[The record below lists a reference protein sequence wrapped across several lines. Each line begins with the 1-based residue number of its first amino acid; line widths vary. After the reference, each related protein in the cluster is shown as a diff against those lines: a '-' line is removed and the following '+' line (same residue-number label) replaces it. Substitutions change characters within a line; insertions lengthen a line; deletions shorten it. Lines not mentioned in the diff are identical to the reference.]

1 MKCYKNI
8 IVIICFFVFACVK
21 VAWADSYYTITFNTG
36 NNSNTSCD
44 GGNTACSSIVT
55 SESGRYVDGVVD
67 INTRYAY
74 ANGEFGLRLNK
85 AKKYSGYIKMPLST
99 QGQVT
104 PTYIVISAKKYGN
117 DPNSNLT
124 VNGVSVQIT
133 STEFENYTFNITTS
147 PITYIELLTETGT
160 SNNNYR
166 LWIQSIKV
174 YYGSGASHTLSS
186 AVDPAASG
194 SVSLSATTV
203 SEGGTATATA
213 TPEDGYDFSYW
224 TITGTDATLSS
235 TTDNPTTITMGT
247 SDATVTAHFEAL
259 HTLSSA
265 VSPAAG
271 GSVSLSA
278 TSLAQGGTSTATA
291 TPNLGYTFSSW
302 SISGG
307 ATLSST
313 STNPTTVTMGN
324 ANATV
329 TANFAAL
336 ASHTVTYNAGSGTCT
351 PSSETSACVV
361 LPEATPS
368 LGCYSFFGWAT
379 SLVSETS
386 TAPSIVGTAG
396 DTYCPIDDITL
407 YAVYATNSGNY
418 TKVTSN
424 LSDWSG
430 QYLIVYEEGLKAFDG
445 SLATLD
451 ATNNNISV
459 TITGSTIEST
469 SATDASL
476 FTIAK
481 TGGNYTIMSA
491 SGYYIGQTSDA
502 NNMMAS
508 TSDAYTNSIA
518 YNTDHVDIIS
528 SGGAY
533 LRFNNTSGQYRFR
546 YYKSSTYTGQQA
558 IQLYRAVFSYSTNPS
573 CCPPTNFSAS
583 GITSYSANLSW
594 TAGGSET
601 TWQVVVSETELA
613 NPSTGTIH
621 NVATTSYVASGL
633 SPLTTYYAYVRA
645 SCGGGEYSSWRQ
657 VLFTTKCVPL
667 GISLNHTSET
677 LSPSH
682 TLALVVSGTT
692 SPVTWNS
699 SNPSVATV
707 SSSGTVTA
715 VAEGYCVITAT
726 LEASGSYCGEIVSCN
741 IHVASDDCTR
751 IGWGTTTPTYGAGG
765 AYEYSSTYPYSYV
778 QLLYSADEI
787 RMAGGVAGKI
797 NSIKFHHTS
806 TSANVSSCKIY
817 MGITDKNEL
826 SDGWVP
832 RLTQLFYSG
841 AVTYNGWTEITLN
854 TPYEWDGE
862 SNIII
867 AINNLTQTSGDSFYC
882 HSINSNISGGSPTIR
897 CRYYYTNSAIELTD
911 GIPSASGSTTSNR
924 VNTKFCITAC
934 DNPVD
939 AYFNDDAI
947 TLPFSGTVNL
957 ATMLTVNPTGGTI
970 TYSSSNPT
978 VATVSSSGVVTAS
991 ASTEGTTEIAVHVAQ
1006 TAGGNCAANASITV
1020 KVCDCASGMEQYEI
1034 GTSSNAGR
1042 SYGPVDNE
1050 YKYSYRQIIY
1060 NKDEL
1065 APGTI
1070 NSIAFNYEDNTPIT
1084 NLNNVTIY
1092 MGSTNK
1098 SEFSSTTDWIAI
1110 GSLTQ
1115 VYSGNLNCS
1124 QGWNKFTLTTP
1135 FVYNGCDNLVVAIDD
1150 NSDSY
1155 NVSACDFYYSG
1166 SYSDPNC
1173 QIYYK
1178 DDSSNPDP
1186 NNPPTASS
1194 LSSYYPD
1201 IKFCMTESSLD
1212 HVLTYDVTGNCAG
1225 GEVTPATIPSATA
1238 TYTTVST
1245 ITPSCSL
1252 YAGFTEWN
1260 TAADGSG
1267 TSYQPGD
1274 RINLACGDITLHAI
1288 YENVVTGSSSCEN
1301 AVAFCNSGGLSFAV
1315 EEGYGQ
1321 YYGDFCNY
1329 FYAPGTWWYM
1339 QIEQP
1344 GDIEMMISSTAGD
1357 VDFACW
1363 GPFDNKTCNLSD
1375 ISDAGANGWE
1385 YYSDVTHHYSNTAT
1399 SASTHDPS
1407 TPICGTYTLARPSGN
1422 LVDYGGSASAVEY
1435 LQIVGAEAGKYYM
1448 ILVGNY
1454 QNGSGVVT
1462 FTQTGGSGRTSC
1474 DIVTNCDITSISA
1487 TTTCTSTTTYDVSGE
1502 IAFRDAPVDGTLT
1515 VTIGGSAPLTFTPPF
1530 SSPISYSKTGLSA
1543 NGEDVTITATFTS
1556 STINCSKTAS
1566 YTAPTKVACG
1576 FDPLPVELLNLHAS
1590 CNGKRALVTW
1600 TTASE
1605 RNNDYF
1611 VVERSDDAVN
1621 FVEVGRVA
1629 GAGNSIEML
1638 SYNYADYSI
1647 RTGDN
1652 YYRLTQVDYDGTRTT
1667 SEIIEVHC
1675 SGNVPLGDPDVYVYP
1690 NPFGDELTVHLVN
1703 FGDVAAH
1710 IQVYDMLGRM
1720 LFERTADDTEVVLQL
1735 GALPDAAY
1743 TVRVSTTD
1751 FVVNKKVVKNK

>member
-21 VAWADSYYTITFNTG
+21 VAWADSYTITFKTG
-36 NNSNTSCD
+36 INYGVESTTTTPCSD
-44 GGNTACSSIVT
+44 LVTAGADRLSGNLVTATKVF
-55 SESGRYVDGVVD
+55 
-67 INTRYAY
+67 
-74 ANGEFGLRLNK
+74 NGDEYGLRLGTSTSSGVLKMNLSASGTVVATSIVVNARRYNTTK
-85 AKKYSGYIKMPLST
+85 AASLSLNGSASQDMTGTFMNYTYNITGTITYLELVSTKYVYISS
-99 QGQVT
+99 
-104 PTYIVISAKKYGN
+104 I
-117 DPNSNLT
+117 T
-124 VNGVSVQIT
+124 VNYEAGV
-133 STEFENYTFNITTS
+133 
-147 PITYIELLTETGT
+147 
-160 SNNNYR
+160 
-166 LWIQSIKV
+166 
-174 YYGSGASHTLSS
+174 SHTLSS
-186 AVDPAASG
+186 SVDPAASG

-203 SEGGTATATA
+203 SEGSTARATASPIGA
-213 TPEDGYDFSYW
+213 YVFSHW
-224 TITGTDATLSS
+224 SITGTGASLSS
-235 TTDNPTTITMGT
+235 TTANPTDVTMGT
-247 SDATVTAHFEAL
+247 TDATVTAHFEAL

-278 TSLAQGGTSTATA
+278 TSLAQDGTSTATA
-291 TPNLGYTFSSW
+291 TPNTGYTFSSW

-313 STNPTTVTMGN
+313 STNPTIVTMGN

-336 ASHTVTYNAGSGTCT
+336 ASHTVTYNAGSGSCGT
-351 PSSETSACVV
+351 SSETSACVI

-368 LGCYSFFGWAT
+368 LGCYSFYGWAT
-379 SLVSETS
+379 SPVSETP
-386 TAPSIVGTAG
+386 TAPSIVGATG
-396 DTYCPIDDITL
+396 DMYCPANDITL
-407 YAVYATNSGNY
+407 YAVYVNYSGNY
-418 TKVTSN
+418 TKVTSD

-430 QYLIVYEEGLKAFDG
+430 QYLIVYEGGVKAFDG

-451 ATNNNISV
+451 ATNNSILLSISMG
-459 TITGSTIEST
+459 TIAST
-469 SATDASL
+469 SSIDASS

-481 TGGNYTIMSA
+481 IAGNYTIKSA
-491 SGYYIGQTSDA
+491 SGYYVGQTSNA
-502 NNMMAS
+502 NGMNTS

-518 YNTDHVDIIS
+518 YNTDHVDIVS

-533 LRFNNTSGQYRFR
+533 LRFNDNADQKRFR
-546 YYKSSTYTGQQA
+546 YYKSNTYTSQQA
-558 IQLYRAVFSYSTNPS
+558 IQLYCREASYSTNPS
-573 CCPPTNFSAS
+573 CCPPTNLSAS

-594 TAGGSET
+594 GVGGSET
-601 TWQVVVSETELA
+601 LWQVVVSDTELA

-621 NVATTSYVASGL
+621 NAATPSYVATGL
-633 SPLTTYYAYVRA
+633 SPLTTYYAYVR
-645 SCGGGEYSSWRQ
+645 SNCGGGEYSIWQQ
-657 VLFTTKCVPL
+657 VTFTTKCISE
-667 GISLNHTSET
+667 GISLNHTSEN
-677 LSPSH
+677 LAPSH
-682 TLALVVSGTT
+682 TLQLEVSGTT
-692 SPVTWNS
+692 RPVTWSS
-699 SNPSVATV
+699 SNMGVATV
-707 SSSGTVTA
+707 NGSGLVTA
-715 VAEGYCVITAT
+715 VTEGFCVITAT
-726 LEASGSYCGEIVSCN
+726 LASSGDYCEEALSCN

-751 IGWGTTTPTYGAGG
+751 IGWGTETPNYGIGG
-765 AYEYSSTYPYSYV
+765 PYEYSSSYPYSYV

-797 NSIKFHHTS
+797 NSIKFHHSAT
-806 TSANVSSCKIY
+806 TANVASCNIY

-826 SDGWVP
+826 ADGWIP
-832 RLTQLFYSG
+832 QLTNVVYSG
-841 AVTYNGWTEITLN
+841 AVTYNGWTEITLA
-854 TPYEWDGE
+854 TPFEWDGE
-862 SNIII
+862 SNIVI
-867 AINNLTQTSGDSFYC
+867 AVNNISQTSGNSFVC
-882 HSINSNISGGSPTIR
+882 HEIRSNYSGGSPTYR
-897 CRYYYTNSAIELTD
+897 CRYLYTDSEIELTD
-911 GIPSASGSTTSNR
+911 GLPGASGTRTYSR
-924 VNTKFCITAC
+924 ANTKFCITPC

-939 AYFNDDAI
+939 AYFSDDAI
-947 TLPFSGTVNL
+947 TLPFSGAADL
-957 ATMLTVNPTGGTI
+957 ASLLTINPTGGVV
-970 TYSSSNPT
+970 TYTSNNPA

-991 ASTEGTTEIAVHVAQ
+991 ASTEGTAEIAVHVAQ
-1006 TAGGNCAANASITV
+1006 TAGGNCSANASITV
-1020 KVCDCASGMEQYEI
+1020 KVCDCASGMEQYKI
-1034 GTSSNAGR
+1034 GTGSSA
-1042 SYGPVDNE
+1042 SYSEGPVDNM

-1070 NSIAFNYEDNTPIT
+1070 NSIAFNYEDTPSMEISS
-1084 NLNNVTIY
+1084 VTIY
-1092 MGSTNK
+1092 MGHTTK

-1110 GSLTQ
+1110 GDLTP
-1115 VYSGNLNCS
+1115 VYTGNLNCS
-1124 QGWNKFTLTTP
+1124 KGWNKFSLNTP
-1135 FVYNGCDNLVVAIDD
+1135 FVYNGCNNLVVAIDD
-1150 NSDSY
+1150 NSGTY
-1155 NVSACDFYYSG
+1155 NTLACDFYYSG
-1166 SYSDPNC
+1166 SYSGPNC
-1173 QIYYK
+1173 QIYYRN
-1178 DDSSNPDP
+1178 DDTNPNPAD
-1186 NNPPTASS
+1186 PPTAYS
-1194 LSSYYPD
+1194 LTQYYPD
-1201 IKFCMTESSLD
+1201 IKFCMTASSLD

-1245 ITPSCSL
+1245 KIPSCSQ

-1267 TSYQPGD
+1267 TAYQPGD

-1301 AVAFCNSGGLSFAV
+1301 AVAFCNSDGLSFAV

-1363 GPFDNKTCNLSD
+1363 GPFDNKTCDLAD

-1385 YYSDVTHHYSNTAT
+1385 YYTNETYHYTNTADIPGDM
-1399 SASTHDPS
+1399 ST
-1407 TPICGTYTLARPSGN
+1407 TPICDAVTLARPSGN
-1422 LVDYGGSASAVEY
+1422 LVDYGGSVSDVEY
-1435 LQIVGAEAGKYYM
+1435 LQIVNAQAGKYYM

-1454 QNGSGVVT
+1454 RNGSGVVT

-1487 TTTCTSTTTYDVSGE
+1487 STTCTSTTTYSVSGE

-1515 VTIGGSAPLTFTPPF
+1515 VTIGGYTLPPFTPPF

-1556 STINCSKTAS
+1556 STINCSKTSS
-1566 YTAPTKVACG
+1566 YIAPTKIACG
-1576 FDPLPVELLNLHAS
+1576 FDPLPVELLSLHAT
-1590 CNGKRALVTW
+1590 CNGKRALVSW

-1611 VVERSDDAVN
+1611 VVERSDDALN

-1629 GAGNSIEML
+1629 GAGNSIVAR
-1638 SYNYADYSI
+1638 SYSYADYGI
-1647 RTGDN
+1647 RTGEN

-1743 TVRVSTTD
+1743 TVRVSTAD